1 MILSPSPQTG
11 LIAQSALL
19 LFPREDLGFYDD
31 TLESIFGQSQQPQQ
45 VIVVVPSEEDLPRRS
60 WGESVQLIV
69 GPHGGC
75 VQRNKALEAIPLSV
89 DYVGFF
95 DDDIELRV
103 DFLEQATLF
112 MRRNPTTIA
121 FSGHLLADGN
131 GVTREEARRL
141 LAHHIHGENLNGLFR
156 CKGKFHTLHGCNM
169 IIRRSILAYEKF
181 DENLPLYSFSEDYD
195 LSMRL
200 ERYGNV
206 GKFALCIGVHL
217 ASPGGRVREV
227 LRGYSFVANH
237 WYFLKKGT
245 VHLPPFLAW
254 VHFWLAVFGRTFLFT
269 LWKVLTRDRSLDWP
283 GRLKEI
289 CWRSRKSFLGG
300 PIPGEFWS
308 CRLSPRPRPASCNRI
323 KTPLR
328 MAYVRCLLEKLER
341 SRSCRLSFET
351 LIICDLYLN

>member
-1 MILSPSPQTG
+1 MRPLVDRMSESIPTTLDWAHRSISIAIISRGRPGIL
-11 LIAQSALL
+11 
-19 LFPREDLGFYDD
+19 DD
-31 TLESIFGQSQQPQQ
+31 TLESIFRQSQQPQQ
-45 VIVVVPSEEDLPRRS
+45 VIVVVPTVEDVPRRS
-60 WGESVQLIV
+60 WGESVQFIV

-131 GVTREEARRL
+131 GVTRAEARGL
-141 LAHHIHGENLNGLFR
+141 LAHHTHGENLNGLFR
-156 CKGKFHTLHGCNM
+156 CKGKFHSLHGCNM
-169 IIRRSILAYEKF
+169 IVRRSILDYERF
-181 DENLPLYSFSEDYD
+181 DENLPLYSFAEDYD

-200 ERYGNV
+200 ERYGNI
-206 GKFALCIGVHL
+206 GKFGLCIGVHL

-227 LRGYSFVANH
+227 LRGYSFVANP

-254 VHFWLAVFGRTFLFT
+254 VRFWLAVFAKTFLFT
-269 LWKVLTRDRSLDWP
+269 LWKVLTRDRSLDWA
-283 GRLKEI
+283 GRLKGI
-289 CWRSRKSFLGG
+289 LLAFQDIVLGRSH
-300 PIPGEFWS
+300 
-308 CRLSPRPRPASCNRI
+308 PRRI
-323 KTPLR
+323 
-328 MAYVRCLLEKLER
+328 LEL
-341 SRSCRLSFET
+341 
-351 LIICDLYLN
+351 